1 LLVPKRQLPASLGWS
16 FAFGVPNLQIGNP
29 RKTRLTQR
37 SQLNTSIVLN
47 IIWIS
52 FFLAAFCTALFKL
65 VFLGDQQVF
74 AQIMEAMFAL
84 SKSAFEISLGLTG
97 VLALWLGIMR
107 IGEKSGFILLLTQ
120 SLTPLF
126 SRLMPDVPKGHPAL
140 GAIVMNISANAL
152 GLDNAATPLGI
163 KAMQELQT
171 LNPHPETASN
181 AQILFLVINTAGV
194 TLFPVT
200 IFTYRAQLG
209 AANPTDVFIPI
220 LIATYV
226 GTMVGLFT
234 VAYVQKINLLD
245 KVIVAYL
252 GGFTLVVGGIL
263 AYFSS
268 LPQQQMLEQSAIIS
282 NFILFS
288 LVITFIL
295 GAINKEIN
303 AYDAFI
309 EGAKE
314 GFHTATTII
323 PYLVAMLVAI
333 GVFRASGALDLLAD
347 LARTIVHYFMLDDR
361 FVDALP
367 TALMKP
373 FSGSGARAMMIDTMK
388 TMGADSFAGRLSSI
402 VQGSTETTFYVLAI
416 YFGSV
421 GIKHIRHAAAC
432 GIIADFAGIV
442 ASIFVAYWFFG

>member
-1 LLVPKRQLPASLGWS
+1 M
-16 FAFGVPNLQIGNP
+16 
-29 RKTRLTQR
+29 
-37 SQLNTSIVLN
+37 LN
-47 IIWIS
+47 IIWIG
-52 FFLAAFCTALFKL
+52 FFLIAFCIALFKL

-74 AQIMEAMFAL
+74 AHIMEAMFAL
-84 SKSAFEISLGLTG
+84 SKSAFEIALGLTG

-126 SRLMPDVPKGHPAL
+126 SRLMPDVPKDHPAL

-152 GLDNAATPLGI
+152 GLDNAATPFGI

-171 LNPHPETASN
+171 LNPNPETASN
-181 AQILFLVINTAGV
+181 AQILFLVINTSSV

-220 LIATYV
+220 LIATYMS
-226 GTMVGLFT
+226 TLAGLLA
-234 VAYVQKINLLD
+234 VAFVQKINLLD
-245 KVIVAYL
+245 KVIMAYL
-252 GGFTLVVGGIL
+252 GGFTLVVGGL
-263 AYFSS
+263 LGYFSS
-268 LPQQQMLEQSAIIS
+268 LPQQQMLEQSALMS
-282 NFILFS
+282 NFILFA
-288 LVITFIL
+288 LVIAFIL
-295 GAINKEIN
+295 GAINKGIN

-314 GFHTATTII
+314 GFQTAIGII

-347 LARTIVHYFMLDDR
+347 LARYIVHLCQLDDR

-367 TALMKP
+367 TALIKP

-388 TMGADSFAGRLSSI
+388 TLGPDSFAGRLSCI

-416 YFGSV
+416 YFGAV

-432 GIIADFAGIV
+432 GIIADLAGVV
-442 ASIFVAYWFFG
+442 ASVFVAYWFFG

>member
-1 LLVPKRQLPASLGWS
+1 M
-16 FAFGVPNLQIGNP
+16 
-29 RKTRLTQR
+29 
-37 SQLNTSIVLN
+37 LN

-52 FFLAAFCTALFKL
+52 FFLIAFCTALFKL
-65 VFLGDQQVF
+65 VLLGDQQVF

-84 SKSAFEISLGLTG
+84 SKSAFEIALGLTG
-97 VLALWLGIMR
+97 VLTLWLGIMR
-107 IGEKSGFILLLTQ
+107 IGEKSGFIQLLTEG
-120 SLTPLF
+120 LTPLF

-171 LNPHPETASN
+171 LNPNPETASN
-181 AQILFLVINTAGV
+181 AQILFLVINTSSV

-220 LIATYV
+220 LIATYMS
-226 GTMVGLFT
+226 TLAGLLA
-234 VAYVQKINLLD
+234 VAFVQKINLLD
-245 KVIVAYL
+245 KVIMAYL
-252 GGFTLVVGGIL
+252 GGFTVVVGGLL
-263 AYFSS
+263 AYFSR
-268 LPQQQMLEQSAIIS
+268 LPQQQMLEQSALIS

-314 GFHTATTII
+314 GFQTAVGII

-347 LARTIVHYFMLDDR
+347 LARAAVHYFMLDDR

-367 TALMKP
+367 TALIKP

-388 TMGADSFAGRLSSI
+388 TLGADSFAGRLSAI

>member
-1 LLVPKRQLPASLGWS
+1 M
-16 FAFGVPNLQIGNP
+16 
-29 RKTRLTQR
+29 
-37 SQLNTSIVLN
+37 LN

-52 FFLAAFCTALFKL
+52 FFLIAFLTALFKL
-65 VFLGDQQVF
+65 FILGDQQVF
-74 AQIMEAMFAL
+74 AQLMQAMFSL

-97 VLALWLGIMR
+97 VLALWLGIMK
-107 IGEKSGFILLLTQ
+107 IGEKSGFIALITR

-126 SRLMPDVPKGHPAL
+126 SRLMPEVPKGHPAL

-171 LNPHPETASN
+171 LNPKPDTASN
-181 AQILFLVINTAGV
+181 AQILFLVINTSGV
-194 TLFPVT
+194 TLFPIT

-209 AANPTDVFIPI
+209 ALNPTDVFIPI

-226 GTMVGLFT
+226 SAMLGLLA
-234 VAYVQKINLLD
+234 VAFVQKINLLD
-245 KVIVAYL
+245 KVVMAYL
-252 GGFTLVVGGIL
+252 GGFTLIVAGLL

-268 LPQQQMLEQSAIIS
+268 LSQAQMLVQSGIIS
-282 NFILFS
+282 NVILFS
-288 LVITFIL
+288 LVISFII
-295 GAINKEIN
+295 GAVYKRIN
-303 AYDAFI
+303 AYEAFI

-314 GFHTATTII
+314 GFQTAILI
-323 PYLVAMLVAI
+323 VPYLVAMLVAI

-347 LARTIVHYFMLDDR
+347 LARMAVHSVGMDAR
-361 FVDALP
+361 FIDALP

-388 TMGADSFAGRLSSI
+388 THGADSFAGRLASI

-416 YFGSV
+416 YFGAV
-421 GIKHIRHAAAC
+421 GIKRIRHAAAC
-432 GIIADFAGIV
+432 GIIADFSGIIAAIV
-442 ASIFVAYWFFG
+442 VGYWFLDN

>member
-1 LLVPKRQLPASLGWS
+1 M
-16 FAFGVPNLQIGNP
+16 
-29 RKTRLTQR
+29 
-37 SQLNTSIVLN
+37 LN

-52 FFLAAFCTALFKL
+52 FFLIAFLTALFKL
-65 VFLGDQQVF
+65 LILGDQQVF
-74 AQIMEAMFAL
+74 AQIVESLFKL
-84 SKSAFEISLGLTG
+84 SKSAFEISIGLTG
-97 VLALWLGIMR
+97 ILALWLGIMK
-107 IGEKSGFILLLTQ
+107 IGEKSGFIELITRG
-120 SLTPLF
+120 LTPLF
-126 SRLMPDVPKGHPAL
+126 SRLMPEVPKGHPAL
-140 GAIVMNISANAL
+140 GSIVMNIAANAL

-163 KAMQELQT
+163 KAMKELQT
-171 LNPHPETASN
+171 LNPNPDTATN

-226 GTMVGLFT
+226 SAMMGLFS
-234 VAYVQKINLLD
+234 VSLVQKINLFD
-245 KVIVAYL
+245 KVVLAYL
-252 GGFTLVVGGIL
+252 GGFTLLVGGLL

-268 LPQQQMLEQSAIIS
+268 LSQEQMLQQSSIIS
-282 NFILFS
+282 NVVLFS
-288 LVITFIL
+288 LIICFIVRAMYK
-295 GAINKEIN
+295 GIN

-314 GFHTATTII
+314 GFQTAILI
-323 PYLVAMLVAI
+323 VPYLVAMLVAI

-347 LARTIVHYFMLDDR
+347 LVRVGVNSVGMDTR

-388 TMGADSFAGRLSSI
+388 AHGADSFAGRLASI

-416 YFGSV
+416 YFGAV
-421 GIKHIRHAAAC
+421 GIKRIRYAAVC
-432 GIIADFAGIV
+432 GIIADFSGIFAAIV
-442 ASIFVAYWFFG
+442 VGYWFFG